1 MNFENLNLK
10 IRTVVEVI
18 IVPIIGYGVVLLSD
32 MNKNIQELNTQM
44 ALIIAE
50 REVTK
55 DILKDHENRLRYL
68 ERVK

>member
-1 MNFENLNLK
+1 MNFDNINLK

-18 IVPIIGYGVVLLSD
+18 VVPIIGYGVVLLSD

-55 DILKDHENRLRYL
+55 DVLKDHEMRLRVL

>member
-1 MNFENLNLK
+1 MNFDNINLK
-10 IRTVVEVI
+10 IRMVVEVI

-55 DILKDHENRLRYL
+55 DVLKDHEMRLRVL

>member
-1 MNFENLNLK
+1 MNFDNLNMR
-10 IRTVVEVI
+10 IRTVVEI
-18 IVPIIGYGVVLLSD
+18 IVVPIIGYGVVLLSD

-55 DILKDHENRLRYL
+55 DVLKDHELRLRVL
-68 ERVK
+68 ERGK

>member
-1 MNFENLNLK
+1 VSFENINLK

-55 DILKDHENRLRYL
+55 DVLKDQETRIRML
-68 ERVK
+68 ERGK

>member
-1 MNFENLNLK
+1 MNFDNLNMR
-10 IRTVVEVI
+10 IRTVVEI
-18 IVPIIGYGVVLLSD
+18 IVVPIIGYGVVLLSD

-55 DILKDHENRLRYL
+55 DVLKDHELRLRVL
-68 ERVK
+68 EKGR